1 MPDIDIHHSH
11 SLGKHEC
18 RTAVDAVA
26 GKLSE
31 RFGLGAMTW
40 KGDTLGFT
48 GRGVEGSLTVSD
60 TDAHVQVRMGPLL
73 GLMRPLIEAEIH
85 RQLGDHLR

>member
-11 SLGKHEC
+11 SLGRRDC
-18 RTAVDAVA
+18 RAAVDAAA

-31 RFGLGAMTW
+31 RFGLGDMKW
-40 KGDTLGFT
+40 NGDTLGFT
-48 GRGVEGSLTVSD
+48 GHGIEGSLTVSD

-73 GLMRPLIEAEIH
+73 GLMRPVIEAEIH
-85 RQLGDHLR
+85 RQLREHLR